1 MADNGLIDPGIASAI
16 ERTKGV
22 KQEGVRAGNW
32 LLKEQANE
40 LLNAPDPSTLKGK
53 RDRAIL
59 ALLISCGLR
68 RAELVG
74 LEVDTI
80 QQREVR
86 WVIPDL
92 VGKGNRLRTVTIP
105 AAVKVRIDT
114 WTRSAKISEGKVFR
128 PVNKGDRVAGEFIA
142 DEKAIWQLVVHYARG
157 TSLAKLAPHDLRRSC
172 AKLCRKAGGELE
184 QIQLLLGH
192 ASIQTTERYLGTE
205 QNLSVAVNDGL
216 GLEME

>member
-1 MADNGLIDPGIASAI
+1 MADNGLVDPGVASAI

-74 LEVDTI
+74 LEVDRI
-80 QQREVR
+80 QQREGR

-92 VGKGNRLRTVTIP
+92 VGKGNRLRTVTVP
-105 AAVKVRIDT
+105 AAVKVRIDAWIT
-114 WTRSAKISEGKVFR
+114 AAKITESRVFR
-128 PVNKGDRVAGEFIA
+128 PVNKGDRVTGKFIA
-142 DEKAIWQLVVHYARG
+142 DEKAIWQLVVHYARA
-157 TSLAKLAPHDLRRSC
+157 TSLGKLAPHDLRRTC

-192 ASIQTTERYLGTE
+192 ASVQTTERYLGTE
-205 QNLSVAVNDGL
+205 QDLSVAVNDGL
-216 GLEME
+216 GLEMD

>member
-1 MADNGLIDPGIASAI
+1 M
-16 ERTKGV
+16 
-22 KQEGVRAGNW
+22 RAGNW

-68 RAELVG
+68 RAELVL
-74 LEVDTI
+74 LELDQI
-80 QQREVR
+80 QQREGR

-92 VGKGNRLRTVTIP
+92 VGKGNPLRTVTIP

-114 WTRSAKISEGKVFR
+114 WIRAARIHERKIFR

-142 DEKAIWQLVVHYARG
+142 DEKAIWQVVVHYARA
-157 TSLAKLAPHDLRRSC
+157 TSLAKLAPHDLRRTC
-172 AKLCRKAGGELE
+172 AKLCRKSGGDLE
-184 QIQLLLGH
+184 QISIAAGARVGTDDRKISGDGAEPLG
-192 ASIQTTERYLGTE
+192 RG
-205 QNLSVAVNDGL
+205 
-216 GLEME
+216 

>member
-128 PVNKGDRVAGEFIA
+128 PVNQGDRVPGEFIA
-142 DEKAIWQLVVHYARG
+142 DEKAIWQLVVHYARA
-157 TSLAKLAPHDLRRSC
+157 TSLAKLAPYDLRRSC
-172 AKLCRKAGGELE
+172 AKLCRKAGGSLSKFSCCW
-184 QIQLLLGH
+184 G
-192 ASIQTTERYLGTE
+192 TRPYKRPKDTWERSRTCRSRLMMG
-205 QNLSVAVNDGL
+205 
-216 GLEME
+216 